1 MMTRTVCPFSL
12 GGGVLFLRAPT
23 RHLEPN
29 RPLSNP
35 RPSTLTLDPRPH
47 HLADLHLSLA
57 RCTLHYSPYAHTHP
71 HTRRF
76 GRSVGRSSSPSTR
89 FSLSSTTMNAHG
101 YVEVSP
107 TEEREA
113 KNAMRGAK
121 LGLGISLLCF
131 TAGYLSTNLTQVS
144 MGPMLPPHATLYAMP
159 RHAMPPCQSNTTTM
173 PLPGKAPSRTTHP
186 PPRHSRST
194 PLHRP
199 APSLDSRPP
208 PRRRL
213 SSLGRRRLC
222 RT

>member
-1 MMTRTVCPFSL
+1 MNWSVKILKILQFDISSSFTFTKHFCWTTRSL
-12 GGGVLFLRAPT
+12 DHWAYSLPSKRVSAIVVVWMYSLLT
-23 RHLEPN
+23 
-29 RPLSNP
+29 RPL
-35 RPSTLTLDPRPH
+35 
-47 HLADLHLSLA
+47 A
-57 RCTLHYSPYAHTHP
+57 CTLH
-71 HTRRF
+71 
-76 GRSVGRSSSPSTR
+76 SVTAVAKTAQQL

-199 APSLDSRPP
+199 ARSLDSRPP